1 MISCNKDVENF
12 WCELS
17 FTISKVHEYVR
28 QAAIVRLKAVVQDN
42 WGTPLEN
49 ENAISLN
56 DKETLRESILDALI
70 KCVDTPKV

>member
-1 MISCNKDVENF
+1 
-12 WCELS
+12 
-17 FTISKVHEYVR
+17 VR
-28 QAAIVRLKAVVQDN
+28 QAAIVRLKAIVQDN